1 MKIIR
6 NLLLVLLS
14 IISLSVK
21 AEIYSAETVEE
32 INNSLMEFLEKRN
45 PEKTL
50 VVLPLENFFAQATHP
65 AFYATKDEELQTFIT
80 QASSKVKL
88 SRRQYLEEL
97 ILTQYEQ
104 RFSDPMIPEFVK
116 NLQKKNVPIIVV
128 TRNFSGSLNKIP
140 YLEVWTWK
148 YLFDKGVDLSK
159 SPIGSK
165 QIIFN
170 KKYRK
175 IGGTYPTFYRGLLS
189 CNSADGENAPQSII
203 AYLLS
208 QELKWLPDVIYVVDK
223 NKSYIQSLEQQFK
236 SIRSDI
242 QVEGFVYSPV
252 VKSDIEISSSEF
264 LKFWESL
271 VVKLNAVTRK
281 ESSSAKEDPYEQ

>member
-14 IISLSVK
+14 IISLSIK
-21 AEIYSAETVEE
+21 AEIYSARSVEE

-45 PEKTL
+45 AEKTL
-50 VVLPLENFFAQATHP
+50 VLLPLENFFVNPTHP
-65 AFYATKDEELQTFIT
+65 AFYAKDEKF
-80 QASSKVKL
+80 QALIARASKKAKL

-104 RFSDPMIPEFVK
+104 RFSDPMIPEFIK
-116 NLQKKNVPIIVV
+116 NLQKKNVPIVVV

-170 KKYRK
+170 MKY
-175 IGGTYPTFYRGLLS
+175 
-189 CNSADGENAPQSII
+189 
-203 AYLLS
+203 
-208 QELKWLPDVIYVVDK
+208 
-223 NKSYIQSLEQQFK
+223 
-236 SIRSDI
+236 
-242 QVEGFVYSPV
+242 
-252 VKSDIEISSSEF
+252 
-264 LKFWESL
+264 
-271 VVKLNAVTRK
+271 
-281 ESSSAKEDPYEQ
+281 